1 MSRGTGRPPPWRN
14 VRLLRAIAQVVFLA
28 AVVATVGYLLANL
41 RTNLSNQGIR
51 TDFGFLDRPAGFR
64 IPDSS
69 FRAEQSV
76 RDAIFVGVR
85 NTIAVAGIGIVLATI
100 LGVLTGVGRLSRNWL
115 VRKAASFY
123 VETVRNVPP
132 LVVIF
137 FFWLAVILTLPPIG
151 SATEWFGVTVFS
163 NDGLVFPSLSAKP
176 EATGFWPVVGLAVVA
191 AIAVWIWRTRIF
203 DRTGKPHRRVAS
215 ATGLFAVVV
224 LAGYFILGR
233 PLEASLPERGEFGTT
248 GGLRL
253 NPEFAALLFALV
265 LYTATHIAEIVRG
278 ALQAVPKGQTE
289 AATAL
294 GLPHRKRLRYVI
306 LPQALRIAV
315 PPIANQYLNL
325 TKNTSLAVAIG
336 FPEVTGV
343 VFIAV
348 GQGNPAPQSFAVLM
362 LVYLIISLTISAIVN
377 IANRR
382 LVLRGRA

>member
-1 MSRGTGRPPPWRN
+1 M
-14 VRLLRAIAQVVFLA
+14 VVGF
-28 AVVATVGYLLANL
+28 VVYLLSNL

-51 TDFGFLDRPAGFR
+51 TDFGFLDRQAGFR

-76 RDAIFVGVR
+76 RDAIGVGVR
-85 NTIAVAGIGIVLATI
+85 NTLAVAGVGIVLATI
-100 LGVLTGVGRLSRNWL
+100 LGILTGVGRLSRNWL
-115 VRKAASFY
+115 VRKAAGFY

-132 LVVIF
+132 LVLIF
-137 FFWLAVILTLPPIG
+137 FFWLGVILTLPAIEN
-151 SATEWFGVTVFS
+151 AVEWFGVTVFS
-163 NDGLVFPSLSAKP
+163 NDGLVFPSLRSKP
-176 EATGFWPVVGLAVVA
+176 EADSFWPIVGLAVLA
-191 AIAVWIWRTRIF
+191 AIAVWVWRTRIF
-203 DRTGKPHRRVAS
+203 DRTGRPHRRLAS
-215 ATGLFAVVV
+215 SVGVFAVVV
-224 LAGYFILGR
+224 LVAYLALGR

-253 NPEFAALLFALV
+253 NAEFASLLFALV

-278 ALQAVPKGQTE
+278 ALLAVPKGQTE

-382 LVLRGRA
+382 LVLKGR

>member
-1 MSRGTGRPPPWRN
+1 
-14 VRLLRAIAQVVFLA
+14 
-28 AVVATVGYLLANL
+28 
-41 RTNLSNQGIR
+41 
-51 TDFGFLDRPAGFR
+51 
-64 IPDSS
+64 
-69 FRAEQSV
+69 
-76 RDAIFVGVR
+76 
-85 NTIAVAGIGIVLATI
+85 
-100 LGVLTGVGRLSRNWL
+100 
-115 VRKAASFY
+115 
-123 VETVRNVPP
+123 VRNVPP

-151 SATEWFGVTVFS
+151 DAVEWFGVTVFS
-163 NDGLVFPSLSAKP
+163 NDGLVVPSLIAKP
-176 EATGFWPVVGLAVVA
+176 EADSFWPVVGLAVVA
-191 AIAVWIWRTRIF
+191 AVLTWIRRTRIF
-203 DRTGKPHRRVAS
+203 DRTGRPHRRVAAS
-215 ATGLFAVVV
+215 TAVFAVVV

-233 PLEASLPERGEFGTT
+233 PIEPSLPERGEFGTT

-253 NPEFAALLFALV
+253 NPEFASLLFALV

-278 ALQAVPKGQTE
+278 ALLAVKKGQTE

-294 GLPHRKRLRYVI
+294 GLPHRKRMRYVI

-362 LVYLIISLTISAIVN
+362 LVYLVFSLTISAIVN
-377 IANRR
+377 VANRR
-382 LVLRGRA
+382 LVLKGR